1 LDPKITE
8 EIKKQE
14 DALDQSIAL
23 NKITVMLLDERKKEL
38 KKIWVFFFAV
48 CVAFVALFSVF
59 AYTTHKE
66 KQELMTQLNDTR
78 VDFMEYLD
86 SIEYTVTDDYS
97 TDTTQ
102 TVEGDSATINNVDGE
117 QIAGAKIVSTIA
129 AAGVNNVSC
138 TTLARVYCSDVSS
151 ISMVN
156 VGATAIDVSDANMTI
171 TRLC

>member
-1 LDPKITE
+1 MI
-8 EIKKQE
+8 
-14 DALDQSIAL
+14 DAV
-23 NKITVMLLDERKKEL
+23 N
-38 KKIWVFFFAV
+38 
-48 CVAFVALFSVF
+48 VAA
-59 AYTTHKE
+59 
-66 KQELMTQLNDTR
+66 
-78 VDFMEYLD
+78 
-86 SIEYTVTDDYS
+86 
-97 TDTTQ
+97 Q
-102 TVEGDSATINNVDGE
+102 TVNVNSPVLFGSTRIKTGCTVRHEEGSGRFVLLKPGVYEISFSANMTSAAAATAAFNITQDGE

>member
-1 LDPKITE
+1 MI
-8 EIKKQE
+8 
-14 DALDQSIAL
+14 DAV
-23 NKITVMLLDERKKEL
+23 N
-38 KKIWVFFFAV
+38 
-48 CVAFVALFSVF
+48 VAA
-59 AYTTHKE
+59 
-66 KQELMTQLNDTR
+66 
-78 VDFMEYLD
+78 
-86 SIEYTVTDDYS
+86 
-97 TDTTQ
+97 Q
-102 TVEGDSATINNVDGE
+102 TVNVNSPVLFGSTRIKTGCTVRHEAGSGRFVLLKPGVYEINFSANMTSAAAATATFNITQDGE